1 VLYEIHLKNLV
12 KNETYISDFRFKEL
26 KEYHENLQ
34 KLNVVTLIIVFSW
47 NFHPFLK
54 LISGKKLTKIQ
65 K

>member
-1 VLYEIHLKNLV
+1 MLYEIHLKNLV

-34 KLNVVTLIIVFSW
+34 KLNVVALIIVFSW

-54 LISGKKLTKIQ
+54 LISGKKPTKTQ